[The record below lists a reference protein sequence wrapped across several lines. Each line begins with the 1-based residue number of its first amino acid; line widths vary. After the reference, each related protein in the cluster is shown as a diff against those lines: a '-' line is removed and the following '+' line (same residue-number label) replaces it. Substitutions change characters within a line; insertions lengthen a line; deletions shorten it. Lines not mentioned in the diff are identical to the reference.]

1 MKKALRKGS
10 ATSDED
16 SFVRR
21 DDDDTDTE
29 HQDSLPHD
37 EEAKDRRFGL
47 SRLQQIRRTRK
58 PSLVDIVQIAKQER
72 ARAGSIAAGSSLN
85 SGLQQQGSAGNFPV
99 KEPHPKSR
107 FKVEKHERRDR
118 GSVKEKKDT
127 KHKQPQQQ
135 PPPYESPKDNEHD
148 PDTNSRIVSER
159 RASLLRRN
167 KEQHQGED
175 ENAEPP
181 TPDPP
186 QTPSVEAD
194 TAEQTPPEE
203 STPETPT
210 LAKSKFHI
218 VDEKKPPQDS
228 DDKPLPTA
236 KESAATGSGGGGGLE
251 AIGLGKFKFRKH
263 KMKSNN
269 AVTKPEPEVFKFD
282 ERSVEKSSDVATTP
296 APEHL
301 NSELSGVEE
310 TERSLPSPTP
320 SQGQGPGHHQ
330 RQLSVLSRQ
339 GRKKIG
345 NLLALV
351 REAVNL
357 KKDDVEQQAGS
368 DESPGSTTP
377 TYLAYT
383 PPPPPSVLS
392 SVSSSTALEMP
403 PTPEPESPTP
413 SAPLHFGCSTS
424 SRPPVKPPK
433 PPPPV
438 IAAGA
443 TAPTATIDDLEELD
457 LPGPITFPK
466 RSTSQRRRPM
476 RQDSQS
482 SIWSDNIPTITISTT
497 GSDECIVD
505 ASTPENGLPESRSG
519 SPTGPTVNIIRI
531 NIEDRED
538 EQNK

>member
-37 EEAKDRRFGL
+37 EEAKDKRFGL

-72 ARAGSIAAGSSLN
+72 ARAGSIVAGTSS
-85 SGLQQQGSAGNFPV
+85 SGTGNFPI
-99 KEPHPKSR
+99 KETHPKSR
-107 FKVEKHERRDR
+107 FKVEKHERKDR
-118 GSVKEKKDT
+118 GSMKDKKDT
-127 KHKQPQQQ
+127 RHRQSPQQQQQ

-159 RASLLRRN
+159 RASLLRRH
-167 KEQHQGED
+167 KEQAEGE
-175 ENAEPP
+175 EPP
-181 TPDPP
+181 TTPDAP
-186 QTPSVEAD
+186 QTPNSPVEPV
-194 TAEQTPPEE
+194 EQALEE

-210 LAKSKFHI
+210 LTKSKFHI
-218 VDEKKPPQDS
+218 VDEKKPPPHEVE
-228 DDKPLPTA
+228 DKPLPTP
-236 KESAATGSGGGGGLE
+236 KESGSGGGS
-251 AIGLGKFKFRKH
+251 LGKFKFRKH
-263 KMKSNN
+263 KFKSNN
-269 AVTKPEPEVFKFD
+269 VAAVKPEPEVFKFD
-282 ERSVEKSSDVATTP
+282 ERSVERSSDVPATH
-296 APEHL
+296 AAEYL
-301 NSELSGVEE
+301 NNEPSGTEE
-310 TERSLPSPTP
+310 QDRSLPSPTP
-320 SQGQGPGHHQ
+320 SQGQGHHQ

-357 KKDDVEQQAGS
+357 KKDDVEQAGS
-368 DESPGSTTP
+368 DESPGPTTP

-413 SAPLHFGCSTS
+413 SAPLHFGSSTS
-424 SRPPVKPPK
+424 SRAPSKPPK
-433 PPPPV
+433 PPVVP
-438 IAAGA
+438 ASA
-443 TAPTATIDDLEELD
+443 TAPTATMDDLEELD
-457 LPGPITFPK
+457 TAGPITFPK
-466 RSTSQRRRPM
+466 RSDSHRRRTM

-505 ASTPENGLPESRSG
+505 AAAPQNGLPDPRSA
-519 SPTGPTVNIIRI
+519 SPEPTVNIIKI
-531 NIEDRED
+531 DIEN
-538 EQNK
+538 EQEK

>member
-37 EEAKDRRFGL
+37 EEAKDKRFGL

-72 ARAGSIAAGSSLN
+72 ARAGSIVAGTSS
-85 SGLQQQGSAGNFPV
+85 SGTGNFPI
-99 KEPHPKSR
+99 KETHPKSR
-107 FKVEKHERRDR
+107 FKVEKHERKDR
-118 GSVKEKKDT
+118 GSMKDKKDT
-127 KHKQPQQQ
+127 RHRQSPQQQQQ

-148 PDTNSRIVSER
+148 PDTNSRIVS
-159 RASLLRRN
+159 ASLLRRH
-167 KEQHQGED
+167 KEQAEGE
-175 ENAEPP
+175 EPP
-181 TPDPP
+181 TTPDAP
-186 QTPSVEAD
+186 QTPNSPVEPV
-194 TAEQTPPEE
+194 EQALEE

-218 VDEKKPPQDS
+218 VDEKKPPPHEVE
-228 DDKPLPTA
+228 DKPLPTP
-236 KESAATGSGGGGGLE
+236 KESGSGGGS
-251 AIGLGKFKFRKH
+251 LGKFKFRKH
-263 KMKSNN
+263 KFKSNN
-269 AVTKPEPEVFKFD
+269 VAAVKPEPEVFKFD
-282 ERSVEKSSDVATTP
+282 ERSVERSSDVPATH
-296 APEHL
+296 AAEYL
-301 NSELSGVEE
+301 NNEPSGTEE
-310 TERSLPSPTP
+310 QDRSLPSPTP
-320 SQGQGPGHHQ
+320 SQGQGHHQ

-357 KKDDVEQQAGS
+357 KKDDVEQAGS
-368 DESPGSTTP
+368 DESPGPTTP

-413 SAPLHFGCSTS
+413 SAPLHFGSSTS
-424 SRPPVKPPK
+424 SRAPSKPPK
-433 PPPPV
+433 PPMVP
-438 IAAGA
+438 ASA
-443 TAPTATIDDLEELD
+443 TAPTATMDDLEELD
-457 LPGPITFPK
+457 TAGPITFPR
-466 RSTSQRRRPM
+466 RSDSHRRRTM

-505 ASTPENGLPESRSG
+505 AAAPQNGLPDPRSA
-519 SPTGPTVNIIRI
+519 SPEPTVNIIRI
-531 NIEDRED
+531 DIENEH
-538 EQNK
+538 EK